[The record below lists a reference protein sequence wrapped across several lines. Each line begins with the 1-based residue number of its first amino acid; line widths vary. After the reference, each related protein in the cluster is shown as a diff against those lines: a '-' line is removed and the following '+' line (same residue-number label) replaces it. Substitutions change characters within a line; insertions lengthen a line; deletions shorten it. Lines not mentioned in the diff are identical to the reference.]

1 MPDGAGPVFRLK
13 PGARSDL
20 VARDMPQGADIRTLF
35 AGIARRYDLTNR
47 ILSFGMEGL
56 WRRRLVRLVRE
67 RAPRDIADLATGSGV
82 IAFALKAALPAAAVS
97 GYDFCQP
104 MLDVAQAKQAHL
116 PASERIPF
124 AIGDC
129 MRLPLADA
137 SLDALTIGYGV
148 RNFEDRPKGLRELRR
163 VLRPGGAAFILEF
176 TQPSW
181 WMRPFYYLYLKTF
194 LPLVAWAATGDRKA
208 YEYLAGSIA
217 GYPPKERISEELLA
231 AGFSQVRPVALTG
244 GIVAIHVA
252 EA

>member
-1 MPDGAGPVFRLK
+1 
-13 PGARSDL
+13 
-20 VARDMPQGADIRTLF
+20 MPQGAAIRTMF

-56 WRRRLVRLVRE
+56 WRRRLVRLVKE
-67 RAPRDIADLATGSGV
+67 RSPRDVADLATGSGV
-82 IAFALKAALPAAAVS
+82 IAFALKAALPRAHVS

-104 MLDVAQAKQAHL
+104 MLDVAQSKQAAL
-116 PASERIPF
+116 PESERIPF

-129 MRLPLADA
+129 LALPLPDA

-148 RNFEDRPKGLRELRR
+148 RNFEDRAKGLRELRR

-176 TQPSW
+176 TQPAW
-181 WMRPFYYLYLKTF
+181 WMRPLYYLYLKTF
-194 LPLVAWAATGDRKA
+194 LPLVAWATTGDRKA

-217 GYPPKERISEELLA
+217 SYPTQDAISAELRA
-231 AGFSQVRPVALTG
+231 AGFSRVRALGLTG
-244 GIVAIHVA
+244 SIVAIHVA

>member
-1 MPDGAGPVFRLK
+1 
-13 PGARSDL
+13 
-20 VARDMPQGADIRTLF
+20 MPQGAAIRTMF

-56 WRRRLVRLVRE
+56 WRRRLVHLVKE
-67 RAPRDIADLATGSGV
+67 RSPRDVADLATGSGV
-82 IAFALKAALPAAAVS
+82 IAFALKAALPRAHVS

-104 MLDVAQAKQAHL
+104 MLDVAQSKQAAL
-116 PASERIPF
+116 PESERIPF

-129 MRLPLADA
+129 LALPLPDA

-148 RNFEDRPKGLRELRR
+148 RNFEDRAKGLRELRR

-176 TQPSW
+176 TQPAW
-181 WMRPFYYLYLKTF
+181 WMRPLYYLYLKTF
-194 LPLVAWAATGDRKA
+194 LPLVAWATTGDRKA

-217 GYPPKERISEELLA
+217 SYPTQDAISAELLA
-231 AGFSQVRPVALTG
+231 AGFSRVRALGLTG
-244 GIVAIHVA
+244 SIVAIHVA

>member
-1 MPDGAGPVFRLK
+1 
-13 PGARSDL
+13 
-20 VARDMPQGADIRTLF
+20 MPQGAAIRNMF

-56 WRRRLVRLVRE
+56 WRRRLVRLVAE

-82 IAFALKAALPAAAVS
+82 IAYALKRRLPQARVS
-97 GYDFCQP
+97 GYDFCRP
-104 MLDVAQAKQAHL
+104 MLDVAEAKQAGA
-116 PASERIPF
+116 PEADRIPF
-124 AIGDC
+124 ALGDC
-129 MRLPLADA
+129 LALPLADA

-148 RNFEDRPKGLRELRR
+148 RNFEDRAKGLGELRR

-194 LPLVAWAATGDRKA
+194 LPLVAWATTGDRKA

-217 GYPPKERISEELLA
+217 SYPTKEAISEELRA
-231 AGFSQVRPVALTG
+231 AGFSKVRAIGLTG
-244 GIVAIHVA
+244 SIVAIHIA